1 MGLRQ
6 EQVVFVGAAL
16 LLGSMSYFMIQDS
29 GASRRSRR
37 SNASELE
44 FEDYRAPKIEIALS
58 NGRTMPLERE
68 LFHPPRDTRP
78 LPLLPLI
85 EPPRLE
91 LEQLFAPSD
100 PGPRPKHFGRL
111 LRRSMSPVEDL
122 ELFGTLAQDFEE
134 EAPLSSAELLTQAGE
149 SESTDHGNETPAE
162 TKARLEGYLRKY
174 DWILRGAGNQVFGRI
189 LNEDRF
195 GLRLDANRLGEPL
208 LFVEVIPETG
218 EARYKSIGAE
228 PIQTPWTR
236 LSEFGFADTAA
247 NRLELRRAAF
257 QGALGRVDFQAALQL
272 ADDALAL
279 RLEVPRGLEI
289 AEEMYQLCIDYDPKD
304 LRSQLGAVAVL
315 EAGFRFEEA
324 LAGYQK
330 LEANFGNRAEVHVK
344 LAQLDERF
352 LSYDTARQ
360 GFERAISLEPSSWQ
374 ARLALG
380 EFLMR
385 RGESALALEQLRA
398 AHNVEPSAPELLARR
413 VAIRE
418 ALGDA
423 LFAEGDLEQAARIYR
438 SALSADASTQR
449 AKAGLLSIALYSGP
463 AAGSFDLESETN
475 GYALQLARGLMAMAE
490 GRNAE
495 ARDRFQAALA
505 ADPLRAVRP
514 YAALSCLAFL
524 TGNDGEA
531 LAFIE
536 SALEAQ
542 PRDAYSLYWRGRLL
556 SDQGDF
562 EGAKASLLAALDVE
576 LDFEDALVALGELAF
591 KGGDFADAERF
602 LGRAL
607 GLNDRRTQ
615 VHSLAAMNHLR
626 LGDVDSAQEAFG
638 RALSLDPDNAHA
650 ASGLAWCAYLEGDSI
665 QARVQLSNLDDARR
679 SFPEDDPW
687 RLWSREQIA
696 RIDDHSQKVEWSD
709 NFNRQLLING
719 WYAREG
725 TGPLVSMFDGSVK
738 IEGVFDKEGSAS
750 VFREYRASDF
760 VSVAIDL
767 WVDAKTKSR
776 AGVFLAR
783 ERRRGLSTTVIGELQ
798 VGRHSDGSL
807 QIRSVSSG
815 KEPVTVD
822 MQQAVDTGRWVRFMI
837 ERDADEEGTGLTIS
851 MDGIR
856 LIEGLDVPALK
867 GANAT
872 LLLGVSAEGKS
883 GQEVR
888 LLVDEAV
895 VVHRDLAQ

>member
-1 MGLRQ
+1 MALRQ
-6 EQVVFVGAAL
+6 EQIVFVGAAL
-16 LLGSMSYFMIQDS
+16 LLGSMSYFMIKDS
-29 GASRRSRR
+29 GAARRSRR
-37 SNASELE
+37 ASSNELE
-44 FEDYRAPKIEIALS
+44 FVNYKAPRIDIALS
-58 NGRTMPLERE
+58 NGRNMLLERE

-78 LPLLPLI
+78 LPVLALI
-85 EPPRLE
+85 EPPRLD
-91 LEQLFAPSD
+91 LEQLFAVSD
-100 PGPRPKHFGRL
+100 PGPRARHFGRF

-122 ELFGTLAQDFEE
+122 ELFGALAEDFDEE
-134 EAPLSSAELLTQAGE
+134 DSSATADLLTQGGDL
-149 SESTDHGNETPAE
+149 ESTDHSNETPAD
-162 TKARLEGYLRKY
+162 TKARLEGYQRKY

-189 LNEDRF
+189 LNEDPF
-195 GLRLDANRLGEPL
+195 GLKLDASRLGEPL

-257 QGALGRVDFQAALQL
+257 QGSLARVDFQAALQL
-272 ADDALAL
+272 ADDALGL
-279 RLEVPRGLEI
+279 RLEVARGLEI
-289 AEEMYQLCIDYDPKD
+289 AQEMFQLCIDYDPKD
-304 LRSQLGAVAVL
+304 LRSQLGAVACL
-315 EAGFRFEEA
+315 EADFRFEEA

-330 LEANFGNRAEVHVK
+330 LEQNFGNRAEVHVK

-352 LSYDTARQ
+352 LAYEKAQQ
-360 GFERAISLEPSSWQ
+360 GFERAVSLEPGSWQ
-374 ARLALG
+374 ARLAFG
-380 EFLMR
+380 EFLLR
-385 RGESALALEQLRA
+385 RGESALALEQLQA
-398 AHNVEPSAPELLARR
+398 AHNVEPSAPELLDRR

-418 ALGDA
+418 TLGDV
-423 LFAEGDLEQAARIYR
+423 LFAEGDLKQAARIYR
-438 SALSADASTQR
+438 SALSADASTQG
-449 AKAGLLSIALYSGP
+449 AKAGLLCIALYGGQ
-463 AAGSFDLESETN
+463 AAGSFDLESEVN
-475 GYALQLARGLMAMAE
+475 GYKLQLARGLQAMAG

-536 SALEAQ
+536 SALEVE
-542 PRDAYSLYWRGRLL
+542 PRDAYALYWRGRLL

-591 KGGDFADAERF
+591 KGGDFGDAARF
-602 LGRAL
+602 LERAL
-607 GLNDRRTQ
+607 GLNDRRSE
-615 VHSLAAMNHLR
+615 VHSLAAMNQLR
-626 LGDVDSAQEAFG
+626 LADVGAAQAAFG
-638 RALSLDPDNAHA
+638 RALDLDPDNAHA
-650 ASGLAWCAYLEGDSI
+650 ASGLAWCAYLAGDAT

-679 SFPEDDPW
+679 SFPADDPW
-687 RLWSREQIA
+687 RLWAREQIT

-725 TGPLVSMFDGSVK
+725 TGPLISMFDGSVK

-750 VFREYRASDF
+750 IFREYRASDF
-760 VSVAIDL
+760 VSVAIDV
-767 WVDAKTKSR
+767 WVDPKTKSR
-776 AGVFLAR
+776 AGLFLAR
-783 ERRRGLSTTVIGELQ
+783 ERRRGLSTTVIGEVQ

-815 KEPVTVD
+815 KEPETVD
-822 MQQAVDTGRWVRFMI
+822 MQQSVETGRWVRFMI
-837 ERDADEEGTGLTIS
+837 ERDGDEEGTNLTIS